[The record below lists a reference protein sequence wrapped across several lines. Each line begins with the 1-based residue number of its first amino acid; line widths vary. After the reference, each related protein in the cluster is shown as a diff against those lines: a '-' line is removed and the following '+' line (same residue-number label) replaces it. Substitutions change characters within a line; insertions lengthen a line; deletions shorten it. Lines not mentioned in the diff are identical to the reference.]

1 MNQFFSILSQIKE
14 RLNKEQNK
22 VDDIVTI
29 INESAKVV
37 VTVGMLKIIK
47 NTVVLQVPPTVKMVI
62 FSKKDLILLK
72 FQENKIPIYSIR

>member
-62 FSKKDLILLK
+62 FSKKDFILLK